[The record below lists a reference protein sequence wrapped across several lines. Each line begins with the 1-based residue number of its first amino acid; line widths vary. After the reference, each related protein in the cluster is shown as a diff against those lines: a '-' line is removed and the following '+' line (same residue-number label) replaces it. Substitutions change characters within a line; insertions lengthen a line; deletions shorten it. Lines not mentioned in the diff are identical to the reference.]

1 MIYTTNLA
9 KLISAFYNNRPV
21 GLASNRKK
29 PDVIDVRTK
38 TGAYLTS
45 AYPERVLPVAQR
57 VTISKLYQRNPI
69 ILRPSLLEGY
79 PWSNSA
85 FDPNTILSRTT
96 NIYIIYTLRFGL
108 ERYSLRL
115 KLVIYALRY
124 ILRLKLVIY
133 VLRFFLPVWLAV

>member
-1 MIYTTNLA
+1 MIDWLIYTTNLA
-9 KLISAFYNNRPV
+9 KLISAFCNNRPV

-45 AYPERVLPVAQR
+45 AHPERALPVAQR
-57 VTISKLYQRNPI
+57 VTISRLYQRNPI
-69 ILRPSLLEGY
+69 IPRPSLLEGY

-96 NIYIIYTLRFGL
+96 NIIKYLYNNYRTIIKRAEEKSKYSFINIRTL
-108 ERYSLRL
+108 
-115 KLVIYALRY
+115 
-124 ILRLKLVIY
+124 
-133 VLRFFLPVWLAV
+133 